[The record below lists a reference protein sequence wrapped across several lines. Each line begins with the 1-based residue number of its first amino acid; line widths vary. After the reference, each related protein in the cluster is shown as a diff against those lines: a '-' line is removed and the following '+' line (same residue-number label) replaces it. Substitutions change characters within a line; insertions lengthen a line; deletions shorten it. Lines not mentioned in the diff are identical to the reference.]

1 MMKDLRQPASLD
13 APAPAQ
19 ANLLDTIGERKRV
32 LRIWQTTHVGPANRQ
47 LEFMH
52 FGRDGLRPLV
62 FLHSLEYAAAP
73 SWGFC
78 VDAAAAG
85 FGTIAVRRP
94 GFGGSDRA
102 DDMDAQAR
110 LIRTFFD
117 EAGLE
122 NIILVAVGSS
132 CPVGYRLAAESPRV
146 SYTVYVNCVFNRNI
160 MAEFRPQWLAP
171 MLAQALTNPAGAR
184 LSLEALRQIVRTRS
198 TGWLFES
205 ILQKSPGDLHFARAF
220 LREVEQSWA
229 IGSRIHSDTFREEI
243 RASLEDD
250 PFLTDGR
257 LARYRGIALSGA
269 ETTDTWKAGF
279 EAEAKRLGVPYGYLT
294 SGDIFAAYQSA
305 GELLEIIRECG

>member
-1 MMKDLRQPASLD
+1 MKDLKLPHFPD
-13 APAPAQ
+13 PPTPAQ
-19 ANLLDTIGERKRV
+19 ANLLDTVGDRKRV
-32 LRIWQTTHVGPANRQ
+32 LRVWQTTGVGPANRQ
-47 LEFMH
+47 LEYMQ

-62 FLHSLEYAAAP
+62 FLHSLEYANAP

-85 FGTIAVRRP
+85 FGTLAIRRP
-94 GFGGSDRA
+94 GFGGSDRVE
-102 DDMDAQAR
+102 DMDAQAR
-110 LIRTFFD
+110 IISAFFD
-117 EAGLE
+117 EARLE

-132 CPVGYRLAAESPRV
+132 CPAGYRLAVQSRRV
-146 SYTVYVNCVFNRNI
+146 SYTIYVNCVFNRNI
-160 MAEFRPQWLAP
+160 MAEFRPQWFAP
-171 MLAQALTNPAGAR
+171 MLAQALKNPAGAR

-205 ILQKSPGDLHFARAF
+205 ILQKSPGDLQFARAF

-229 IGSRIHSDTFREEI
+229 IGSRVHPDTFREEI

-250 PFLTDGR
+250 PFLTDGC

-279 EAEAKRLGVPYGYLT
+279 EAEAKRLGVPFGYLM

-305 GELLEIIRECG
+305 EELLDIIRECG